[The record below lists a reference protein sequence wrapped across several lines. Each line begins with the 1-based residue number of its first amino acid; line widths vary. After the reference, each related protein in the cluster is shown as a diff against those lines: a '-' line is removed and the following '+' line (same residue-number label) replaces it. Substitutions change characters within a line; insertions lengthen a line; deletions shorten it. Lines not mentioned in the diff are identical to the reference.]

1 MAALDE
7 MQQRQGWYDPSLMD
21 AVRTYYGIAAATRE
35 TGRSSISVEFRNL
48 APGMVLRS
56 NIETKDGTLILKAG
70 NALSEMI
77 LEKIQNFERISGI
90 KEPIFV
96 EAPDTMETSP

>member
-1 MAALDE
+1 
-7 MQQRQGWYDPSLMD
+7 
-21 AVRTYYGIAAATRE
+21 
-35 TGRSSISVEFRNL
+35 VEFQNL

-56 NIETKDGTLILKAG
+56 NIETKDGTLILSAG
-70 NALSEMI
+70 HALSEMT

-96 EAPDTMETSP
+96 EAPEEIGLSPEADA